1 MMTSNPSYTRG
12 IFILVFST
20 PSHQD
25 ILTNMS
31 YKNKRKIQYLNGGG
45 LVEKWH
51 SIQELADKL
60 SMSHTSISR
69 YINQFPNFFDAKT
82 GKKKMIAASGEKML
96 RRIKT
101 LFEEGKT
108 KEEVRAILEGDSPV
122 VHVINEEDQILTYL
136 NRLEEQNAQLFKEL
150 QEQKAYI
157 QERDQQ
163 YFEVLNKV
171 LETKQKI
178 ASDVNIKKK
187 KKMVSLFQNNE

>member
-1 MMTSNPSYTRG
+1 M
-12 IFILVFST
+12 VFST

-69 YINQFPNFFDAKT
+69 YINQFPNFFDVKKT
-82 GKKKMIAASGEKML
+82 GKRKMIAASGEKVL

-187 KKMVSLFQNNE
+187 KRWFRFFQNNE